1 MFEPSSCP
9 VQDTPSASGDDSQAT
24 SGNETPD
31 YPSNDAP
38 ASTDSDVPSATGDEV
53 PETTGDD
60 IQAAAAASVSYDYNA
75 TPYSPTDNEADA
87 YPGKYNENPIISNDP
102 DKGQFAYH
110 RGIQVSWKDDVTQQN
125 VTMGELH
132 NGRDKDGN
140 LFVDAL
146 LNNLG
151 DIVLVPGKLYN
162 WGVIVNESGANIY
175 ACDATEAIIPI
186 EPPTPISTITS
197 KRITLEPPVANLVEN
212 WGTIINRGGILP
224 ASVELLDN
232 TGFARSPSLATTPSC
247 SSSSTTERSS
257 TTATSTDGTSRR
269 HPPMSRRP
277 RPCSTA
283 WRPSF
288 PPRQT
293 PRPQLPSDH
302 SSRAAWQPSSQESAS
317 GSKGFVG
324 KG

>member
-232 TGFARSPSLATTPSC
+232 TGFGTLTEFGDHPELFQFINHGTVVNDGYIYGWDKPTPPAHVAEATTVFDRLATKLPASAD
-247 SSSSTTERSS
+247 
-257 TTATSTDGTSRR
+257 ATS
-269 HPPMSRRP
+269 
-277 RPCSTA
+277 
-283 WRPSF
+283 
-288 PPRQT
+288 
-293 PRPQLPSDH
+293 
-302 SSRAAWQPSSQESAS
+302 AATV
-317 GSKGFVG
+317 GSLLTGGLAAIFAG
-324 KG
+324 KRKRK